1 MLDLGRKRAIVL
13 LLILILQLGFV
24 EGSDVRRH
32 SCFKALSSGL
42 EEVLDDLGALD
53 VSVLP
58 HQALREETQ
67 AGDRPP
73 LVSLSL
79 INMSTQGVG
88 EGCLWW
94 RGAVMSDASSKRGS
108 PPNTCISCA
117 VFIFE
122 RMMLAGR
129 KASDLYVPD
138 TESLAAACKQ
148 HQGRR
153 FQLALPGP

>member
-13 LLILILQLGFV
+13 LLILILQLWFV
-24 EGSDVRRH
+24 ERSGVRRH

-67 AGDRPP
+67 A
-73 LVSLSL
+73 SLSL

-122 RMMLAGR
+122 RMMLAGG